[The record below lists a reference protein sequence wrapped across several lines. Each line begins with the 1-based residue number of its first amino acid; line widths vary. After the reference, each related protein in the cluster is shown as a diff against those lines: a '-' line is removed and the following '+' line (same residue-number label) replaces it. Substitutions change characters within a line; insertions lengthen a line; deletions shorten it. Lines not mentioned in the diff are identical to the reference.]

1 MTTPIT
7 PFLTQGLAVADS
19 GTLVYR
25 GVLQDTRNPPVPI
38 GSGIVTAMTLT
49 VFDTAT
55 GAVVNGI
62 SNLSILNTGRGA
74 LDTSGNLTITLG
86 GPGNSADTAMIRA
99 GDPQETRSMVI
110 EAVYPGGTLRHRVDF
125 LILAMG
131 D

>member
-25 GVLQDTRNPPVPI
+25 GVLQDASNPPVPI
-38 GSGIVTAMTLT
+38 GSGIVTALTLT

-62 SNLSILNTGRGA
+62 SGLNILNTGRGT
-74 LDTSGNLTITLG
+74 LDVNGNLTITLG
-86 GPGNSADTAMIRA
+86 GPGNSADTAMIRTA
-99 GDPQETRSMVI
+99 DAQETRSMVI
-110 EAVYPGGTLRHRVDF
+110 TATYP
-125 LILAMG
+125 
-131 D
+131 